1 MDRDKA
7 SFRNNECFSP
17 NISIALRTL
26 QYNAAQQYNAIQYNT
41 ILYLDTITSK
51 KICTHI
57 PKMGYFPE
65 KIHTHP
71 DRWGRFLTPP
81 LTWIS

>member
-41 ILYLDTITSK
+41 ILYLDKITSK
-51 KICTHI
+51 KIYTHI
-57 PKMGYFPE
+57 PKMGYSRKNP
-65 KIHTHP
+65 HTP
-71 DRWGRFLTPP
+71 DRWGHFLTPP